1 MNRECRKIPRYA
13 IQLPCAYGNIDRQ
26 WKGTVLNLSPQGC
39 TMSGEEL
46 PPVSSYLSLEID
58 LLNGEPTIHIELAAV
73 RWVSGDRCG
82 VEFIRISPDT
92 LLQLK
97 SFALLLEASP

>member
-1 MNRECRKIPRYA
+1 MKQECRKIRRYA
-13 IQLPCAYGNIDRQ
+13 VQLPCTYGNTDQ
-26 WKGTVLNLSPQGC
+26 KWKGTVLNLSPQGC

-58 LLNGEPTIHIELAAV
+58 LLNGEATIHIELAAV
-73 RWVSGDRCG
+73 RWVSGHRCG
-82 VEFIRISPDT
+82 VEFIRVFPDT

-97 SFALLLEASP
+97 SFALLLEASS